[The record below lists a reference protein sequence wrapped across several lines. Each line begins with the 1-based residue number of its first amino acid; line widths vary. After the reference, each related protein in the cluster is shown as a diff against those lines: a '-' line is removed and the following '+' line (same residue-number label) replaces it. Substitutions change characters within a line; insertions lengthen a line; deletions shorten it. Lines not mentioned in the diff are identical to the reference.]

1 MKIAI
6 LLPYKENFSPIY
18 PGAVSIF
25 LNSVIK
31 LSKYKNKITVYGNT
45 KFQKKYNI
53 KYINIEIPKK
63 ILGLGSQTTNYIRKF
78 SEIEKK
84 SPSDII
90 EVHNRPL
97 YIQLLLD
104 GKAKKVL
111 YFHNDPLSMNGSKNT
126 DQRIFLINKCSKII
140 FNSEWSKKRFL
151 TQLDNIYKKSEK
163 LMVVHQSTQKQI
175 INLKKKQNIIT
186 FVGKLNKAKGYD
198 IFGSAIIDILNKHK
212 NWKAI
217 VIGDEEREKH
227 NFTHKNLDILGFQ
240 NHSKVLSIFKTTSIS
255 VVCSRWEEPFGRTSL
270 EASSCGCA
278 VIITNRGGLP
288 ETITNGIIV
297 EKLNK
302 DNIYNA
308 IENLIINK
316 KNRKNIQKLSLK
328 NFILTNKSSSKL
340 IDTYRDKLINENI
353 GIKKEKLKI
362 LHVTNFN
369 ERHNGRLF
377 YNTGKRINNGF
388 IRLKHSV
395 LEFSDRDIVSY
406 YRKLTDINGSRKLN
420 QKLIEVISNY
430 LPDLIILGH
439 ADLVDFNTLKFIKKN
454 YPDIKICQWFLD
466 RMDSDWSK
474 NLIRFKDKMSLM
486 DANFCTTDPKTLNL
500 SKKIP
505 IYYMP
510 NPVDESFETLKN
522 FEKDYLNNDVF
533 FAMSHGVHRGILKKG
548 KFDERENFIT
558 KLQSLIPNVRFD
570 LYGMKNH
577 QPIWADNF
585 INALS
590 KSKIGLN
597 LSQGKPLK
605 YYSSDRFAQL
615 IGNGL
620 LVFIHEKTKFSH
632 FFNNKE
638 IVTYK
643 NVHDLAKKIN
653 KFNQNDKLRKKI
665 AKNGYKKYFKYFN
678 STIVADFIIQKTL
691 GNQKKYYFWETKIK

>member
-31 LSKYKNKITVYGNT
+31 LSKFKNNITVYGST
-45 KFQKKYNI
+45 HFKEKYNI
-53 KYINIEIPKK
+53 KYVNIEIPKK
-63 ILGLGSQTTNYIRKF
+63 ILGLGSQTINYIKKF
-78 SEIEKK
+78 IELEKK
-84 SPSDII
+84 KPSDII

-97 YIQLLLD
+97 YIQLLLNS
-104 GKAKKVL
+104 KVKKVL
-111 YFHNDPLSMNGSKNT
+111 YFHNDPLSMNGSKSNE
-126 DQRIFLINKCSKII
+126 QRILLINQCAKIV

-151 TQLDNIYKKSEK
+151 SGLNNIYKKSEK
-163 LMVVHQSTQKQI
+163 LIVVHQSTKKQK
-175 INLKKKQNIIT
+175 INLKKKQNVIT

-198 IFGSAIIDILNKHK
+198 VFGDSIIDILNKYK
-212 NWKAI
+212 NWKAV
-217 VIGDEEREKH
+217 VIGDEDREKH
-227 NFTHKNLDILGFQ
+227 NFEHKNLNILGFQ
-240 NHSKVLSIFKTTSIS
+240 DHSKVLNIFKLTSIS

-270 EASSCGCA
+270 ESSSCGCA

-288 ETITNGIIV
+288 ETITNGVIV
-297 EKLNK
+297 EKLSK
-302 DNIYNA
+302 KNIFDA
-308 IENLIINK
+308 IENLILNS
-316 KNRKNIQKLSLK
+316 KNRKKLQNLSLK
-328 NFILTNKSSSKL
+328 NFTLTNKNASKL
-340 IDTYRDKLINENI
+340 IDTYRDKLINNSNL
-353 GIKKEKLKI
+353 IKKKKLKI

-388 IRLKHSV
+388 IRLNHSV

-406 YRKLTDINGSRKLN
+406 YRKLTDIDGSKKLN
-420 QKLIEVISNY
+420 KKLIEVISNY

-439 ADLVDFNTLKFIKKN
+439 ADLIEFNTLKFIKKN

-474 NLIRFKDKMSLM
+474 NLIRFKDKMNLM
-486 DANFCTTDPKTLNL
+486 DANFCTTDPKTLKL
-500 SKKIP
+500 SKNTP

-510 NPVDESFETLKN
+510 NPVDKSFETLRN
-522 FEKDYLNNDVF
+522 FEKNSLNNDVF

-548 KFDERENFIT
+548 KFDERENFID
-558 KLQSLIPNVRFD
+558 KLQDLIPNIRFD
-570 LYGMKNH
+570 LYGMRNH

-620 LVFIHEKTKFSH
+620 LVFIHEKTKFNH
-632 FFNNKE
+632 FFNNQE
-638 IVTYK
+638 IVTYS
-643 NVHDLAKKIN
+643 NVKDLAKKIN

-691 GNQKKYYFWETKIK
+691 GNKSKFFFWETKIK